1 MRQIYTVNAIQVVT
15 SEAHP
20 EGAYSVLSGYPK
32 LYDSRNYPAP
42 DGNPNGD
49 ADKAFRIAKSA
60 YLAQLSAFYASD
72 TRAMATVT
80 LERADGRMIMAESI
94 GAFPDMTP
102 EEGETAE

>member
-1 MRQIYTVNAIQVVT
+1 MRQIYTVNATHVVT

-32 LYDSRNYPAP
+32 LYDSRNYPA

-49 ADKAFRIAKSA
+49 TDKAFRIAKSA
-60 YLAQLSAFYASD
+60 YLSQLSAFYASD

-80 LERADGRMIMAESI
+80 LERADGRTIMAESI

-102 EEGETAE
+102 EEEATE

>member
-20 EGAYSVLSGYPK
+20 EGLYSVLSGYPK
-32 LYDSRNYPAP
+32 LYDSRSYPAP

-60 YLAQLSAFYASD
+60 YLSQLSAFYASD

-80 LERADGRMIMAESI
+80 LERADGRMIMSESV

-102 EEGETAE
+102 EEEVEE